1 MSWLGRLF
9 RGAPK
14 EPGPVALQA
23 LDEIGRWLDTPTV
36 GHERRVAKQLDEL
49 AKTWHVPVREES
61 ARGVLRF
68 FQTRLTDLEHTAAG
82 LHVEIDTM
90 TGWWETPPGHILSL
104 QARFDRR
111 QEGDNL
117 ISGRLYQVGR
127 VGANRYLIVGR

>member
-9 RGAPK
+9 GRQAR
-14 EPGPVALQA
+14 EPGAVARQA
-23 LDEIGRWLDTPTV
+23 LDEIGHWLETPTV
-36 GHERRVAKQLDEL
+36 GHEKRVTQMLDEL
-49 AKTWHVPVREES
+49 AKSWHVPVREES
-61 ARGVLRF
+61 ARGVLKF
-68 FQTRLTDLEHTAAG
+68 FEARLAEIEQTTTGLT
-82 LHVEIDTM
+82 VEIDTQ

>member
-9 RGAPK
+9 GRPPQ
-14 EPGPVALQA
+14 EPGPVARQA
-23 LDEIGRWLDTPTV
+23 LDDIRRWLETPTV
-36 GHERRVAKQLDEL
+36 GHEKRVGKQLDEL
-49 AKTWHVPVREES
+49 SKSWHVPLREES

-68 FQTRLTDLEHTAAG
+68 FQARLVELEHTAAG
-82 LHVEIDTM
+82 LRIEIDTS

-117 ISGRLYQVGR
+117 ISGRLYQIGR

>member
-9 RGAPK
+9 SQPSK
-14 EPGPVALQA
+14 EPGDVARQA
-23 LDEIGRWLDTPTV
+23 LDEIGRWLETPTV
-36 GHERRVAKQLDEL
+36 GHEKRVTTNLNEL
-49 AKTWHVPVREES
+49 AKSWQVPVREES

-68 FQTRLTDLEHTAAG
+68 FQTRLVDLEQTTVG
-82 LHVEIDTM
+82 LHVEIDTL

-104 QARFDRR
+104 QARFHRR

-117 ISGRLYQVGR
+117 VSGRLYQIGR